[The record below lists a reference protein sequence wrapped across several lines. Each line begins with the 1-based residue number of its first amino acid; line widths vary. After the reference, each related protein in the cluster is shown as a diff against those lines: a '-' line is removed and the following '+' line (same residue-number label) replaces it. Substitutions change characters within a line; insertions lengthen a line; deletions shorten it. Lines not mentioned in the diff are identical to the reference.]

1 MLESI
6 GADIRQPGQ
15 VQGAI
20 DKAHQLIPIQKFL
33 SSLKNDVKET
43 CAAVQTVSF
52 APSKTAPPTTVSTA
66 CSQPKGP
73 GLCLLIQVITQ
84 PVPRGSQGAKA
95 FPVCTTAQ
103 SGRWV

>member
-1 MLESI
+1 MQLVDPHMQHYQGVCHNGASYSPNCVPAEYFYTKVQHLNWMLESI

-43 CAAVQTVSF
+43 CAAVQTVSLG
-52 APSKTAPPTTVSTA
+52 ASTPI
-66 CSQPKGP
+66 SY
-73 GLCLLIQVITQ
+73 CLQRQVL
-84 PVPRGSQGAKA
+84 
-95 FPVCTTAQ
+95 
-103 SGRWV
+103 